1 MRLIDGG
8 VEAAGPPVR
17 IARVVYLAHLR
28 LLGRTPAPLV
38 LVLAGLVVPLTVLRG
53 GEDLRGAVLAAG
65 AIGVSVLAFSVETP
79 AEVSGRAAPVSRL
92 RRRGQRVVLLVV
104 GLALVAAVVVV
115 VAGSARVP
123 LDGWSRWIP
132 AWVAIGSL
140 ALAGAGWSAGRD
152 LGDPGMTGAVGSI
165 LVVLTATA
173 LAPRFAWLPN
183 LLGDPARWWWV
194 AAPAAAGA
202 AWWWRDPAARRGR
215 RFRPFPPDG
224 RGGEDVGGPLG
235 SGARDGGPLSPS

>member
-1 MRLIDGG
+1 MRVIDGG

-17 IARVVYLAHLR
+17 IARCR
-28 LLGRTPAPLV
+28 LPRPSAV
-38 LVLAGLVVPLTVLRG
+38 AGPHPG
-53 GEDLRGAVLAAG
+53 PAG
-65 AIGVSVLAFSVETP
+65 ARP
-79 AEVSGRAAPVSRL
+79 RRL
-92 RRRGQRVVLLVV
+92 RRSAHGPSRWRGPSGGRPRRGGDRRFRPGLLGGDARRGVWTSCT
-104 GLALVAAVVVV
+104 GLTVAASGATRRPSRRR
-115 VAGSARVP
+115 AGPGGSRRGGGRRFGAVP

-202 AWWWRDPAARRGR
+202 AWWWRDPAARRVR